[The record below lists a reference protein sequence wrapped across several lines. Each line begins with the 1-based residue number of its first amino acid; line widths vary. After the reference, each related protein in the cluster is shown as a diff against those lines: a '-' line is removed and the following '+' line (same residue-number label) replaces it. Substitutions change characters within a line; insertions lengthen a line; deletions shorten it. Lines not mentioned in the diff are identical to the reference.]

1 MPGSPLKPKQS
12 TPFAKRAGDKP
23 ARRNTERDTKRPPKK
38 FDKDTAGSTER
49 RPRKRFD
56 RDSDRSFTRSDRP
69 QRKRFDDKKQGFG
82 DKRFDRD
89 SDRSFAR
96 SDRPQRKRFDDKKQ
110 GFGDKH
116 FDKTDAGDKNSA
128 SSREAFADKGRGRNT
143 CLLWGFHTVIA
154 ALLNKRRP
162 KKHLYITQR
171 AHERLL
177 RDDPGLFD
185 KAATPLSIV
194 HPDVLKHRFR
204 GAVHQ
209 GMVLEAEPLRP
220 DGFEMCLQ
228 RKGPLILVALDD
240 VRDPQNVGTLFR
252 TALAFNANGLLLPSE
267 GLPPLEGALAKAAAG
282 ALDKIPFYRVP
293 NLGAAIENAKKANV
307 WCWGLS
313 EEGNHFD
320 DIPAVTRHM
329 LVLGTEGKG
338 LGPLLKKRLDGLFA
352 LPTNP
357 RFPTLNVSVAGA
369 VGLALLQK
377 GKTTDTPA
385 PSKN

>member
-1 MPGSPLKPKQS
+1 MPGAPLKQKKS

-23 ARRNTERDTKRPPKK
+23 ARSNTERDTKRPPKK
-38 FDKDTAGSTER
+38 FDKETAGRTER
-49 RPRKRFD
+49 QPRKRFD
-56 RDSDRSFTRSDRP
+56 RDSDRSFSRSDKP
-69 QRKRFDDKKQGFG
+69 QRRRFDDRKQGFCNKRFGKNSDHDARTPSPKRFDTK
-82 DKRFDRD
+82 
-89 SDRSFAR
+89 
-96 SDRPQRKRFDDKKQ
+96 
-110 GFGDKH
+110 
-116 FDKTDAGDKNSA
+116 DAGDKNST

-185 KAATPLSIV
+185 KAATPLTIV

-220 DGFEMCLQ
+220 DGFEVCLQ

-267 GLPPLEGALAKAAAG
+267 GLPPLDGALAKAAAG

-320 DIPAVTRHM
+320 DIPTATRHM

-377 GKTTDTPA
+377 GKTADTPA

>member
-1 MPGSPLKPKQS
+1 PFERPQRKHFDEGSGPPS
-12 TPFAKRAGDKP
+12 
-23 ARRNTERDTKRPPKK
+23 ER
-38 FDKDTAGSTER
+38 S
-49 RPRKRFD
+49 
-56 RDSDRSFTRSDRP
+56 
-69 QRKRFDDKKQGFG
+69 QRKRFDDTRQRFG
-82 DKRFDRD
+82 GKPFRKDSDRNAHTSSVKRFDKAE
-89 SDRSFAR
+89 AR
-96 SDRPQRKRFDDKKQ
+96 DKK
-110 GFGDKH
+110 GTFK
-116 FDKTDAGDKNSA
+116 S
-128 SSREAFADKGRGRNT
+128 EPFADKDRARNT

-185 KAATPLSIV
+185 KAATPMSIV

-220 DGFEMCLQ
+220 DGFEVCLQ

-267 GLPPLEGALAKAAAG
+267 GLPPLDGALAKAAAG

-313 EEGNHFD
+313 EDGNSFD
-320 DIPAVTRHM
+320 AIPTVTRHM

-377 GKTTDTPA
+377 GKTTENPPPA
-385 PSKN
+385 QN